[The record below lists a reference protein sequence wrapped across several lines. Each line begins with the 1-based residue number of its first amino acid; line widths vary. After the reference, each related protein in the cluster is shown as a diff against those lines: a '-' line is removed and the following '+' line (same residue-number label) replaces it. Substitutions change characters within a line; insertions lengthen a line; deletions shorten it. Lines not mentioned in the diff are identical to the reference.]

1 MLGKIFPSIKKAE
14 EDSAGL
20 DCGFIFLVKLTA
32 ILSQFFQSVKVGT
45 YFFFTSDFCHFPQ
58 NSVFTL
64 IYSYLL
70 VRKSGIMNIRP
81 PISHQKSPLLCED
94 ISKS

>member
-20 DCGFIFLVKLTA
+20 AVTLFFLVKLTP
-32 ILSQFFQSVKVGT
+32 ILSQFFQSVKVET

-64 IYSYLL
+64 IYSLIPTFSS
-70 VRKSGIMNIRP
+70 KKIRCNEHKTANQP
-81 PISHQKSPLLCED
+81 PEISSTL
-94 ISKS
+94 